1 MLPLLFRAKEKIVH
15 IRIFRP
21 NLLFRLNI
29 STMSIM
35 INDFHIKP
43 IRKLILFYLMQGF
56 QSPIDEHPNPTE
68 DADLGISV
76 AIVDHVVQK
85 SLMA

>member
-1 MLPLLFRAKEKIVH
+1 MLTLLFRAMKKIVH
-15 IRIFRP
+15 IHIFSP
-21 NLLFRLNI
+21 DLLFHLKI

-35 INDFHIKP
+35 VNDFHIKA

-76 AIVDHVVQK
+76 VIVDHVIQK
-85 SLMA
+85 SLMS

>member
-1 MLPLLFRAKEKIVH
+1 
-15 IRIFRP
+15 
-21 NLLFRLNI
+21 
-29 STMSIM
+29 M

-43 IRKLILFYLMQGF
+43 IRKLILSYLMQAF

-76 AIVDHVVQK
+76 VIVDHVIQK
-85 SLMA
+85 SLMS